1 MINGQTKT
9 ESIQQT
15 QTAVELFKP
24 LESLFSCQGLDVAF
38 GQYLYT
44 FAYWTLHLL
53 PLTNVFRCFYASSHY
68 IIFMTFSLGC
78 TVQAFY
84 NQSYFYP

>member
-44 FAYWTLHLL
+44 FAYWTLHYCPTALL
-53 PLTNVFRCFYASSHY
+53 FFAVSILLLIALFP
-68 IIFMTFSLGC
+68 
-78 TVQAFY
+78 
-84 NQSYFYP
+84 